1 MVPQLHEKD
10 QGKKKKK
17 ANVTILSN
25 IVCCDYE
32 MDVCTDRPKFIGHSQ
47 SVSQKN

>member
-10 QGKKKKK
+10 QGKKKE
-17 ANVTILSN
+17 ANETILSN

-47 SVSQKN
+47 SMSPKN